1 MYGNAQLIELIWRN
15 PAYQRATQS
24 PASEDDTVGKGAL
37 FGGFRTTSSCAYSQA
52 DAPAKRLRSEYD
64 TANRVLC
71 YPGELFDKK
80 YKYVLGPENGWDKDS
95 RELPIETALVRTTPT
110 DRDSYRDA
118 EANPFFTTS
127 DDKTVPAWNEI
138 RRYSATQSLDSDAPV
153 DYKQA
158 ADSAGTTTHKAR
170 PNDGERIQF
179 VDDINWANEGDTTMT
194 MDLEES
200 ITGANCNLKKIC
212 LQFSKENHHASEVT
226 FDFSDITRA
235 QGSIS
240 SSSHPMANMITILL
254 DGKEKLHTSYF
265 DCRMG
270 KFGANKF
277 KLSVK
282 SIKYFPPLTSPL
294 GGFDAGSQVARDVRT
309 VYRIAPP
316 SSLAITSDAGFS
328 NTTNPASQATGDPNA
343 TRAGAASRAVAAINN
358 YGVNDSTDA
367 YTWKYYG
374 GDGLATV
381 GAGTAGAQTM
391 DVSAG
396 ISEYSTAARE
406 TRGTLLSAA
415 IYLQADT

>member
-52 DAPAKRLRSEYD
+52 DAPSKRLRSEYD
-64 TANRVLC
+64 TSNRVLC

-118 EANPFFTTS
+118 AANPSFKTS
-127 DDKTVPAWNEI
+127 VPAWNEI
-138 RRYSATQSLDSDAPV
+138 RRYTSTQSGDSDAPL

-158 ADSAGTTTHKAR
+158 ADNKAR
-170 PNDGERIQF
+170 TDGGTERIQF

-282 SIKYFPPLTSPL
+282 SIKYFPPLSSPL

-316 SSLAITSDAGFS
+316 SSLATTPDAGFS

-343 TRAGAASRAVAAINN
+343 GRAGAASRTVAAINN
-358 YGVNDSTDA
+358 YGANEIDPADA

-381 GAGTAGAQTM
+381 GAGVGAIAQTM